1 MLLLYIIVAILMFGS
16 LIFIHELGHF
26 LTARL
31 FHVTIYEF
39 AIGMGPKLISWK
51 SKKNG
56 TGSKTRRRAERPKD
70 ISLSQTPFRATCG

>member
-1 MLLLYIIVAILMFGS
+1 MQMILYILLAILMFGS

-39 AIGMGPKLISWK
+39 AIGMGPKI
-51 SKKNG
+51 
-56 TGSKTRRRAERPKD
+56 
-70 ISLSQTPFRATCG
+70 LS

>member
-51 SKKNG
+51 SKKYDTDYSG
-56 TGSKTRRRAERPKD
+56 FLLKQAYCVLQES
-70 ISLSQTPFRATCG
+70 